1 MAMVGGSFE
10 VPRLMVSW
18 PEGELGPMGLEGAVR
33 LGFRQELAAV
43 PEGPERDEL
52 FESLLS
58 ELYERGRATEAASLL
73 EFDNVI
79 DPADT
84 RDIVARALDY

>member
-1 MAMVGGSFE
+1 
-10 VPRLMVSW
+10 MVSW
-18 PEGELGPMGLEGAVR
+18 PEGEFGPMGLEGAVQ
-33 LGFRQELAAV
+33 LGFKQELAAV
-43 PEGPERDEL
+43 PEGTARDTL

-58 ELYERGRATEAASLL
+58 ELYEKGRATEAASLL

-84 RDIVARALDY
+84 RDVISRALVY